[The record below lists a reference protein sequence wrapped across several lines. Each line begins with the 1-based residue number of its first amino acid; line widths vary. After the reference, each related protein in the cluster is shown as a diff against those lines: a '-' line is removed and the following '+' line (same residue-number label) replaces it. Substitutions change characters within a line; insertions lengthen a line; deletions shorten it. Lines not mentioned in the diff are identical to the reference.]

1 MFRNV
6 FHDHH
11 SVSIL
16 DVFLQFLECPA
27 LRHYFRVL
35 DELAEPEFFGSLI
48 EHCLLRIHSCMSFQQ
63 IANAPQLKRLKQEV
77 LFERSTLNRT
87 KMLCKTFGR
96 SKTRRIQGILVAAE
110 YPSEKRIACVFA
122 SLR

>member
-1 MFRNV
+1 
-6 FHDHH
+6 
-11 SVSIL
+11 
-16 DVFLQFLECPA
+16 
-27 LRHYFRVL
+27 
-35 DELAEPEFFGSLI
+35 
-48 EHCLLRIHSCMSFQQ
+48 MSFQQ

-87 KMLCKTFGR
+87 EMLCKIFGR

-110 YPSEKRIACVFA
+110 YPPEKRIACVFA